1 MSVIETNIEIPA
13 DYSVSVFGQFDEY
26 VKKIEKTLKVTIIA
40 RDSQVKILG
49 SESGVGH
56 ARKVLANLLELAK
69 RGNTITEQN
78 VDYALALCMDEKEDA
93 VLEIDDE
100 LVCRT
105 ITGKPIKPKTLGQK
119 YYVEQIRQKMIV
131 FGLGPAG
138 TGKTYLAMA
147 MAIQAFKNNEVGRIT
162 RISSG
167 RSAEQSRSV
176 SAPFIRCPVS
186 DYGCGVISE
195 KYGKRSD

>member
-49 SESGVGH
+49 SESGAGH

-119 YYVEQIRQKMIV
+119 YYVEQIKI
-131 FGLGPAG
+131 
-138 TGKTYLAMA
+138 
-147 MAIQAFKNNEVGRIT
+147 GR
-162 RISSG
+162 
-167 RSAEQSRSV
+167 AHV
-176 SAPFIRCPVS
+176 
-186 DYGCGVISE
+186 
-195 KYGKRSD
+195 

>member
-49 SESGVGH
+49 SESGAGH

-100 LVCRT
+100 PR
-105 ITGKPIKPKTLGQK
+105 
-119 YYVEQIRQKMIV
+119 
-131 FGLGPAG
+131 
-138 TGKTYLAMA
+138 
-147 MAIQAFKNNEVGRIT
+147 
-162 RISSG
+162 
-167 RSAEQSRSV
+167 
-176 SAPFIRCPVS
+176 
-186 DYGCGVISE
+186 
-195 KYGKRSD
+195 